1 MRINTDKNCNIVI
14 HDDTEYP
21 INGIAYKNSVS
32 LYIAQ
37 LNESSK
43 STIIY
48 QKFDKHDGSG
58 DDPII
63 LSPQKG
69 GFITFCHIILPK
81 TPAVSGDYLQIKKL
95 ITKNQINDILGIL
108 DSIDTIIPDTEDFVQ
123 SETYIT
129 LNQINDILG
138 LSHIQE
144 EPRTF
149 LDTYVET
156 DNYIT
161 FDQIDSIWNGSA
173 ILRSVSSRVIQTP
186 NLQANGTGYFSD
198 GDKIYYSNGST
209 VREVSIQEII
219 DVNPAAYNFVKTI
232 DNFFSVCYLRKCY
245 ISLCQKI
252 FKGRGFNRCFTEKV
266 DSQLIHKRDLVW
278 SALNVI
284 QYMIDSNQLA
294 EAQRLLER
302 INGCNGLC
310 SKEETGDQGCGC
322 ES

>member
-14 HDDTEYP
+14 YDDTEYP
-21 INGIAYKNSVS
+21 INGLTYKNSVS

-37 LNESSK
+37 LNESNK

-48 QKFDKHDGSG
+48 QKFDKHDGTG
-58 DDPII
+58 DNPII
-63 LSPQKG
+63 LAPQKG
-69 GFITFCHIILPK
+69 GFITMCHIILPK
-81 TPAVSGDYLQIKKL
+81 TISDGPGNYLKVRKL
-95 ITKNQINDILGIL
+95 ITKNQINNILGI
-108 DSIDTIIPDTEDFVQ
+108 IEDTDTYIPQTEDFVQ
-123 SETYIT
+123 SETYIR

-138 LSHIQE
+138 IAHSQE
-144 EPRTF
+144 SQRTF
-149 LDTYVET
+149 QQIFVGIGD
-156 DNYIT
+156 YIT
-161 FDQIDSIWNGSA
+161 LDQIDSLWNGNT
-173 ILRSVSSRVIQTP
+173 ILRSTQTI
-186 NLQANGTGYFSD
+186 LQAPLTNTNGSGYYSD
-198 GDKIYYSNGST
+198 GEKIYYSNGSST
-209 VREVSIQEII
+209 RQASIQEILE
-219 DVNPAAYNFVKTI
+219 VNPSAYNFVKTL

-252 FKGRGFNRCFTEKV
+252 FKARGFNRCFIDKV
-266 DSQLIHKRDLVW
+266 DTQLTYKRDLVW
-278 SALNVI
+278 AALNVI